1 MYTLYYA
8 PGAASLV
15 VHWLLIEIGARHE
28 LRKLDL
34 AAREHKRP
42 EYLAINPAG
51 RVPTLL
57 IHGEPMTEAA
67 AMVMH
72 LADAHPNFGLAPT
85 PGTVERARYYQW
97 IVFLA
102 NTLQPAFRDWYYPEE
117 AAGPENADAVRTRAA
132 ETIDAA
138 WDQVEAHLAKRGP
151 YLLGPS
157 VSAADFLLTM
167 LMRWSR
173 NLPRQATE
181 WPQLGALAQRMKA
194 RPGFRLLYEREGLQE
209 WA

>member
-117 AAGPENADAVRTRAA
+117 AAGPEHAEAVRTRAA